1 MSEGRTG
8 TGYIGGERL
17 RVFEWRRERLQ
28 ALGFPSR
35 AATRLAL
42 SDIDVH
48 ELERLIR
55 HGCPPELAA
64 RIAA

>member
-1 MSEGRTG
+1 M
-8 TGYIGGERL
+8 GYISGEHV
-17 RVFEWRRERLQ
+17 RVFDWRRQRLE
-28 ALGFPSR
+28 ALGFPTR

-42 SDIDVH
+42 SEVDLN

-55 HGCPPELAA
+55 RGCSPELAA

>member
-1 MSEGRTG
+1 MREGRTDM
-8 TGYIGGERL
+8 GYISGEHV
-17 RVFEWRRERLQ
+17 RVFEWRRQRLR
-28 ALGFPSR
+28 ALGYPSN

-42 SDIDVH
+42 SDVDVH

-55 HGCPPELAA
+55 RGCSPELAA